1 MNGVKM
7 KAGDASVS
15 ADVCPQ
21 LPEGSEGG
29 WKPWLGKAWNAAI
42 DLVFPPRCVACGGE
56 CETPAPVP
64 LFCPTCLKNL
74 ALSEPWACGRC
85 ASRCSEVDV
94 ARGECSRCRGQKLL
108 FGAARAIGPYE
119 GALRRAVL
127 QAKHA
132 FHEPLAK
139 ALGQVLA
146 ERLRQMPFTEA
157 LDAVAAVP
165 MHWFKRMWRNTNPEE
180 TIAGAVARKL
190 GLENLA
196 GALVCVR
203 YLQRQSILNP
213 ADRRKNV
220 RGAFRASRISKIAGK
235 RILLV
240 DDVMTTGATAHE
252 CSRALLDAGAT
263 AVFVATVARA
273 SPEF

>member
-1 MNGVKM
+1 
-7 KAGDASVS
+7 
-15 ADVCPQ
+15 
-21 LPEGSEGG
+21 
-29 WKPWLGKAWNAAI
+29 
-42 DLVFPPRCVACGGE
+42 
-56 CETPAPVP
+56 
-64 LFCPTCLKNL
+64 
-74 ALSEPWACGRC
+74 
-85 ASRCSEVDV
+85 
-94 ARGECSRCRGQKLL
+94 LL
-108 FGAARAIGPYE
+108 FAAARTIGPYE

-146 ERLRQMPFTEA
+146 ERIRRMPFAEK

-165 MHWFKRMWRNTNPEE
+165 MHWLKRMWRNTNPEE
-180 TIAGAVARKL
+180 TIAAAVGRKL
-190 GLENLA
+190 GLEICTR
-196 GALVCVR
+196 ALVCVR
-203 YLQRQSILNP
+203 YLQRQATLNP

-220 RGAFRASRISKIAGK
+220 RGAFRAARFAKIAGK

-252 CSRALLDAGAT
+252 CSRALLDGGAR

-273 SPEF
+273 LPEI